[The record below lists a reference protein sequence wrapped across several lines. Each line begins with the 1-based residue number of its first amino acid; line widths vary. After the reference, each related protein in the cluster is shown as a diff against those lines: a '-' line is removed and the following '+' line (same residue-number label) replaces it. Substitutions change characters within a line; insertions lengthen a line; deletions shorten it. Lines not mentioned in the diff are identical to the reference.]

1 MTVAPTRI
9 LSACLLLACATSVS
23 APVAAAEDTVFVT
36 DELRLGLFPDETTDG
51 RPSRML
57 TSGDELR
64 ILERALRS
72 VRVRTEAGD
81 EGWVKTGYVV
91 TEPPARRRIQPLE
104 AENQELIQALDAL
117 RTRTSS
123 MEQQL
128 TGLTRELEQARQGI
142 VELPEL
148 QREVGTL
155 RQALDAQAHSV
166 HSNWLIAAA
175 IAAFVAGCAAG
186 YYWLDRRVRKRFGG
200 LRVY

>member
-1 MTVAPTRI
+1 MTVAPSRI

-36 DELRLGLFPDETTDG
+36 DELRLGLFPDETTGG

-104 AENQELIQALDAL
+104 AENRELIQALDAL

-128 TGLTRELEQARQGI
+128 IGLTRELEQARQGI
-142 VELPEL
+142 IELPEL

-186 YYWLDRRVRKRFGG
+186 YYWLDRRVRKRFSG